1 MPRHQQEI
9 FAKEALRLPAGWNS
23 SILWPVNQQYIPYG
37 RRKKCSFCFRPRW
50 MEKWDLQLLIVT
62 AALSPFLVPG
72 NILQINRPFPSCPKP
87 LFQSEAK
94 CQANDM
100 KMIFLFS
107 CKYHHHHLLLI
118 LVDVASSTAQRKRL
132 LSSAQRRIS
141 VIDLSKVSHMSL
153 SHCLLGLPLSCKYN

>member
-1 MPRHQQEI
+1 
-9 FAKEALRLPAGWNS
+9 
-23 SILWPVNQQYIPYG
+23 
-37 RRKKCSFCFRPRW
+37 

-100 KMIFLFS
+100 KEMQFLFQ
-107 CKYHHHHLLLI
+107 
-118 LVDVASSTAQRKRL
+118 ASMNGKVGFAAFNSD
-132 LSSAQRRIS
+132 SGFEPVFSA
-141 VIDLSKVSHMSL
+141 
-153 SHCLLGLPLSCKYN
+153 G